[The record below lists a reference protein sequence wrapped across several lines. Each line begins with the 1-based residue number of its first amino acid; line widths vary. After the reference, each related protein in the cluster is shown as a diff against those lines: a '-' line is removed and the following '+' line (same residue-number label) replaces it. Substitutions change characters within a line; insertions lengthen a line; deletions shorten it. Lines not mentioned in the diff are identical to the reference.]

1 MESILVTGGAG
12 YIGSHT
18 CLDLLEKGYS
28 LIVIDSNINSSKRSL
43 KQIINIGNLLG
54 QDFKERIFFIKG
66 DIRNEKLL
74 NDIFIKAENSNKKV
88 YSVIHFAGLKS
99 VSESVQDPLSY
110 WDNNLIG
117 TINLL
122 KTMKKN
128 NCKTLVFSSSATVY
142 QNTNIPIKEEMKKSP
157 SNPYGQ
163 TKLTIETLLSD
174 IYESD
179 SNWRIANLR
188 YFNPIGAH
196 DSGLIGEDFLNEP
209 TNIFPIICQVANG
222 FREKIDIFGNDWPTK
237 DGTCIRDYIHVM
249 DLAKAH
255 VASLDYLMNGSPK
268 LLNLNIGTGKGISV
282 LNLIKEFEI
291 INKCKIDY
299 KFVNRRVG
307 DLPQIVANN
316 SLSLSLL
323 NWKPLKDISDM
334 CADGWKWAK
343 TNPNGYKKIN
353 FSNENISIKKLL

>member
-18 CLDLLEKGYS
+18 CLDFLEKGYC
-28 LIVIDSNINSSKRSL
+28 LIVIDSNINSSTQSL
-43 KQIINIGNLLG
+43 KQIIKIGNLVG
-54 QDFKERIFFIKG
+54 QDFKERIFFVRG

-74 NDIFIKAENSNKKV
+74 NDIFIKAEKTNKKV

-99 VSESVQDPLSY
+99 ISDSVQDPLSY

-117 TINLL
+117 AINLL
-122 KTMKKN
+122 KTMKKHD
-128 NCKTLVFSSSATVY
+128 CKNIVFSSSASVY
-142 QNTNIPIKEEMKKSP
+142 QNAKISITEKMEKSP

-163 TKLTIETLLSD
+163 TKLTIENLLID
-174 IYESD
+174 IFESD

-196 DSGLIGEDFLNEP
+196 ESGLIGEDLLNEP

-222 FREKIDIFGNDWPTK
+222 FRQKIDIFGNDWPTK

-255 VASLDYLMNGSPK
+255 VASLDYLMKGSPK
-268 LLNLNIGTGKGISV
+268 LINLNIGTGKGISV
-282 LNLIKEFEI
+282 LSLIKEFEI

-307 DLPQIVANN
+307 DLPQVVANN

-323 NWKPLKDISDM
+323 NWKPVKDISDM

-343 TNPNGYKKIN
+343 NNPNGYKKIN
-353 FSNENISIKKLL
+353 SSTENISIKNLL